1 MAASYELDDIVYDFL
16 INNTNKE
23 KLKLYLGVINN
34 INLLNELPN
43 LDATTD
49 LNDLENIFINIIQED
64 MDTNAKVTLIAN
76 AIKSLA
82 INYIE
87 AIGITLTDEREDIYF
102 YHLVNILYGLYNIFN
117 TNVTGAEFIIDV
129 LRDDNNDHEVNVAE
143 LLAEYTSINKMEYI
157 ELIDDVQDN
166 FVNYCIQYFNNII
179 RSYDP
184 ALDDET
190 NNGIK
195 RLLKVDAKFSN
206 TDVVKDMLRLGLK
219 PNLLANSLN
228 NLYFNLNNY
237 ENEPSMVAYEVT
249 ATLFLCDDS
258 EQHMEEFLTEE
269 INLDLVDYIGNNVE
283 LKNKLLDEV
292 RQLIRR
298 VIAGV

>member
-237 ENEPSMVAYEVT
+237 ENEPSMVTYEVV

>member
-23 KLKLYLGVINN
+23 KLKLYLGVISN

-43 LDATTD
+43 LDASTD

-76 AIKSLA
+76 ALKSLA

-157 ELIDDVQDN
+157 ELIDDVQDS

-237 ENEPSMVAYEVT
+237 ENEPSMVAYEVV

-258 EQHMEEFLTEE
+258 ENHMEEFLTEE
-269 INLDLVDYIGNNVE
+269 INLDLVDYIGNNAE
-283 LKNKLLDEV
+283 LKTKILEEI
-292 RQLIRR
+292 RHLIRR
-298 VIAGV
+298 VMAGV